1 MRKLLNTLFVT
12 SEDAYLALENENVVI
27 YRDSEKVGQ
36 YPLQVL
42 ESILTFS
49 YKGASP
55 ALMGACVQH
64 GVHLTFL
71 TPNGRMLAWTAGPS
85 QGNILL
91 RKEQYR
97 VSDHPQRSCLVAR
110 NMIFGK
116 VYNGRWV
123 LERTLRD
130 HALRVDAPQL
140 REASAYLQAQLKPI
154 LAMEDLDSLRGIEG
168 KASASYFGVL
178 DELILNQKE
187 DFKFT
192 GRSRRPPLDRV
203 NAALSMAYTLL
214 THDCAAALESVGLD
228 AYAGFMHRD
237 RPGRTSLALDLM
249 EELRAP
255 LADRLVL
262 TLVNTRALQKQHFR
276 TQSGGAVLLTDEGR
290 KVLLTAWQ
298 THKKEEITHPYL
310 KEKLMW
316 GLVPYVQALLLA
328 RHLRGDLEEYPP
340 FCTGAWIEIVG
351 SGLFLVRMFR
361 RSRRRGFP
369 HFRKSSAYCVHP
381 SARQAVKGNLS
392 GSQRGKAVHP
402 HVLHALLFLCR
413 NQHGVFLVIVQ
424 LNPHRRVSAFEDQ
437 RVQRNKARPQIAFKP
452 HNVACLQ
459 RDKAVRVGGIGFSR
473 FVHRMK
479 RTHIKGAFVNVCH
492 VVPSL
497 LKVSGI
503 SR

>member
-1 MRKLLNTLFVT
+1 MKTLSFIVT
-12 SEDAYLALENENVVI
+12 ARRWDNI
-27 YRDSEKVGQ
+27 RW
-36 YPLQVL
+36 QVL

-64 GVHLTFL
+64 GRTFDVS
-71 TPNGRMLAWTAGPS
+71 NAEWAYAGMDGRT
-85 QGNILL
+85 
-91 RKEQYR
+91 
-97 VSDHPQRSCLVAR
+97 VAR
-110 NMIFGK
+110 KYSAAQGAVPRFRSSTAELPCGAQYDFGK

-154 LAMEDLDSLRGIEG
+154 LAMEDLDSLRGVEG

-187 DFKFT
+187 DFRFT

-310 KEKLMW
+310 KEKLML
-316 GLVPYVQALLLA
+316 GIGSL
-328 RHLRGDLEEYPP
+328 
-340 FCTGAWIEIVG
+340 CTGAAAG
-351 SGLFLVRMFR
+351 AS
-361 RSRRRGFP
+361 SSRGF
-369 HFRKSSAYCVHP
+369 R
-381 SARQAVKGNLS
+381 
-392 GSQRGKAVHP
+392 
-402 HVLHALLFLCR
+402 
-413 NQHGVFLVIVQ
+413 
-424 LNPHRRVSAFEDQ
+424 
-437 RVQRNKARPQIAFKP
+437 
-452 HNVACLQ
+452 
-459 RDKAVRVGGIGFSR
+459 
-473 FVHRMK
+473 
-479 RTHIKGAFVNVCH
+479 
-492 VVPSL
+492 
-497 LKVSGI
+497 GI
-503 SR
+503 SAVLVEIKEGRYAGAHYL